1 MKKLILFFGILCSYG
16 LSAQVYVIDNGTVT
30 TTCSGI
36 FVDTGGN
43 TAPYSSNESFTYT
56 ICPENPG
63 QLVQLEFTDFDTL
76 AGADI
81 MTIFNADN
89 ATDPTTTLGEY
100 SGNTFAESPG
110 FISATSE
117 NPSGCLTIVF
127 TSSPAAADNGWV
139 ANVTCFVPCQTILSQ
154 IDSAVPTPNADGYI
168 RVCPNDEITL
178 TGSGQF
184 STSDVGATYQW
195 DLGDGTTQNGKTA
208 TFSYTT
214 PGVYLVNLNISD
226 TNASNDP
233 SGCKNTNLLN
243 QVIQVA
249 FPTDFT
255 GTAAESTV
263 LCYGESMTITGIAT
277 PVPVLN
283 QCTPPESQET
293 FLPDG
298 NGTSYETS
306 IVVDCFN
313 SDQTLDSIDQLVNI
327 CLEMEHSYL
336 ADLDI
341 SIVSPTGQT
350 VKLHNSGTGG
360 SANLG
365 VPWATDE
372 ADSQSDVL
380 TPGEGYQYC
389 FLVDNTLPTL
399 AGGVENGGVF
409 IVGDGTDTYIDSFVP
424 AGSYSSAN
432 PLSGLLGSSLNGSW
446 TIKIKDNATKDN
458 GYIFSWGLNF
468 DTSIQ
473 PAALSFTPTIT
484 SEVWDADST
493 ITNVTGNVITIQ
505 PTTAG
510 TYCYTYRTT
519 DDFGCNYFKDV
530 CIDLTP
536 EIIYVEP
543 NDLFECS
550 AGAPT
555 SNFDLTQNDAVMF
568 ATTADPTNFVL
579 TYHTTQAD
587 ADADINPISTADA
600 AAFSGTDGQVI
611 YCRFEYLTSNCY
623 DTNSFTLNLSITPTI
638 NPANDLIACDEGV
651 VDGIESFALIDQT
664 PIILGAQLAAD
675 YRVTYHT
682 SFVDADAGTNELP
695 DNYNN
700 STSPEPIFVRIQ
712 GISASICS
720 FVSATPVFNL
730 IVNANPLPSTL
741 TAMIICDDDLDG
753 MMSFDLDSQI
763 PFILGTQ
770 FPADFTVTFH
780 LSQSDADANL
790 NALASPFVNTTPDLQ
805 KIYSRVKENSVAGC
819 YLTDDIDLIV
829 YPLPTIVVMST
840 LEICDDNADGFGAFD
855 LTSMDTE
862 ARNGQADIEVSYH
875 ETLFDAENNQNPLTS
890 PYTNTTEDFQQ
901 IFIRLFNTLTT
912 CSSVMPLELVVN
924 PLPIP
929 NVPALQTVCDDD
941 FDGLASFDLTGVDVD
956 IIGTQTGM
964 VVSYHT
970 SQLDAENG
978 QNEVTSPFANTVAN
992 VQTLHVR
999 LEVLATACYA
1009 TIPLELVV
1017 NPLPV
1022 VPVITDFV
1030 LCDDPNSGN
1039 LQAFFDLDDKDLE
1052 IINGQ
1057 NSTTNYY
1064 ATQNDADNGVNQLTS
1079 PFENTS
1085 NPQTL
1090 YVALTDLTTNC
1101 RTTGRFTLV
1110 VNPLPQLVTPGV
1122 LEACD
1127 DVIADGLTSIDLSLK
1142 DDEIRGGNVSYSVR
1156 YYLNQLDADADVNPL
1171 VIPYTNISNPQT
1183 IIARGENINSGC
1195 YTTVPLELTV
1205 SQAPIVNTPTPLT
1218 ICDVDSD
1225 GFGSFNLTDR
1235 DLEITGGNAGFIVSY
1250 HETLLE
1256 AENETNALSS
1266 PYDNIVI
1273 NTQSIFA
1280 RIENPAVSTL
1290 CASIEEL
1297 VLIVHPTP
1305 QLVVP
1310 SSLEACDDDTD
1321 EFIQF
1326 DLTSKAP
1333 EFLAGIPVADVTI
1346 SYYETLLDAEN
1357 NTNPIGVPTNYTNL
1371 TNPQDIWILVVNNAT
1386 GCEKI
1391 TSLELIVN
1399 PLPLV
1404 TLPTTLTLCDDNTP
1418 GDEQEQFTLE
1428 DRNTQI
1434 LNGQLGLDVSYYL
1447 TLIDAEANLNPL
1459 VSPYTNITNPQTVF
1473 VRVQNT
1479 ITTCH
1484 NFTTLT
1490 LEVLPIPIPRA
1501 PNNLKTCDDTLSGD
1515 GQEIFDLTINELFI
1529 LNGELGVTP
1538 SYHETLLDAENGINP
1553 ILDPANYTNT
1563 DTPVQTIYV
1572 RVNNDIKGCFAII
1585 NFDVIVYPL
1594 PTATAAQDLLI
1605 CEVGTDNLHPFDL
1618 EAQSASI
1625 LGIQD
1630 AATHLVTYHETLA
1643 DAATG
1648 INPLVS
1654 PYVNTT
1660 NPQTIYV
1667 NVTNTSIGCQNSSV
1681 QFNLEVLEAAV
1692 ATSPNP
1698 FALCDD
1704 NIETD
1709 GDPTNDSVFFDLLSQ
1724 NVDILNGQNP
1734 GNYLVRYFASQSDAD
1749 LEINEL
1755 PDVFENTVNPQIII
1769 ARVDND
1775 TQVTNPSGS
1784 LVDSSVCYE
1793 TAPVTLIVNPLPIVD
1808 TDDNYILCVDTNGTE
1823 VLGPLE
1829 IETGLSDLDYTF
1841 IWKNATGTTVET
1853 ASRFSPTQGGVY
1865 TLEVFDATQPTKC
1878 AAPIKIFTVVESSPP
1893 EVTAVVTTEAF
1904 AKTHVIVATATGLG
1918 VYEYSLDQGPWQDTG
1933 VFSNVNPGE
1942 HVVNVRDLKGCG
1954 IGQAIVFV
1962 IDFPKYFT
1970 PNGDGYHDTWNIIG
1984 VSDQSNA
1991 IIQIFDRYGKFLKEI
2006 RPSGYGW
2013 NGTYNGALLP
2023 SSDYWFILKY
2033 NDLVTEEPKLLK
2045 AHFSLKR

>member
-127 TSSPAAADNGWV
+127 TSSPAAANNGWV

-550 AGAPT
+550 AGAST

-623 DTNSFTLNLSITPTI
+623 DTNSFTLNFSITPSI

-730 IVNANPLPSTL
+730 I
-741 TAMIICDDDLDG
+741 
-753 MMSFDLDSQI
+753 
-763 PFILGTQ
+763 
-770 FPADFTVTFH
+770 
-780 LSQSDADANL
+780 
-790 NALASPFVNTTPDLQ
+790 
-805 KIYSRVKENSVAGC
+805 
-819 YLTDDIDLIV
+819 
-829 YPLPTIVVMST
+829 
-840 LEICDDNADGFGAFD
+840 
-855 LTSMDTE
+855 
-862 ARNGQADIEVSYH
+862 
-875 ETLFDAENNQNPLTS
+875 
-890 PYTNTTEDFQQ
+890 
-901 IFIRLFNTLTT
+901 
-912 CSSVMPLELVVN
+912 
-924 PLPIP
+924 
-929 NVPALQTVCDDD
+929 
-941 FDGLASFDLTGVDVD
+941 
-956 IIGTQTGM
+956 
-964 VVSYHT
+964 
-970 SQLDAENG
+970 
-978 QNEVTSPFANTVAN
+978 
-992 VQTLHVR
+992 
-999 LEVLATACYA
+999 
-1009 TIPLELVV
+1009 V

-1273 NTQSIFA
+1273 NTQSVFA

-1305 QLVVP
+1305 QLVAP

-1333 EFLAGIPVADVTI
+1333 EFLAGIPVADVAI

-1538 SYHETLLDAENGINP
+1538 SYYETLLDAENGINP

-1734 GNYLVRYFASQSDAD
+1734 GNYLVRYYASQSDAD